1 MGCALQS
8 NAMPRNKAEQA
19 ETHRIGELLWDG
31 PKRASARV
39 LLAHGAGAG
48 MQSPFMTMVARELAA
63 RGVGVARFEF
73 PYMRRR
79 RQGVRVPP
87 DRAPVLLDAFR
98 SAAQELAGKRGVG
111 RLVIGGK
118 SMGGRMASMLADE
131 LGVRGLVC
139 LGYPFH
145 PPGQPDKLRVEHLAG
160 LRTPTLIVQGTR
172 DSFGTLDDVR
182 KYKLSAAIR
191 VEWVEDG
198 NHDLA
203 PRKRHGFDPAAARER
218 WLSQVVSF
226 VRCL

>member
-1 MGCALQS
+1 
-8 NAMPRNKAEQA
+8 MPRNKADN
-19 ETHRIGELLWDG
+19 ELLWDG
-31 PKRASARV
+31 PKRSSARV

-48 MQSPFMTMVARELAA
+48 MESPFMTMLARALAE

-98 SAAQELAGKRGVG
+98 NAAQEVAGKNGPG
-111 RLVIGGK
+111 SLVIGGK
-118 SMGGRMASMLADE
+118 SMGGRIASMLADE

-145 PPGQPDKLRVEHLAG
+145 PPAQPDKLRVEHLAA
-160 LRTPTLIVQGTR
+160 LSTPSLIVQGTR
-172 DSFGTLDDVR
+172 DSFGTRDDVR

-203 PRKRHGFDPAAARER
+203 PRKRSGVDPVAAREH
-218 WLSQVVSF
+218 WLTQIAEF
-226 VRCL
+226 VRGL

>member
-1 MGCALQS
+1 
-8 NAMPRNKAEQA
+8 MPRNEADN
-19 ETHRIGELLWDG
+19 ELLWDG
-31 PKRASARV
+31 PKRSTARV

-48 MQSPFMTMVARELAA
+48 MESPFMTMLAHA
-63 RGVGVARFEF
+63 LGERGVGVARFEF

-79 RQGVRVPP
+79 RQGGRVPP

-98 SAAQELAGKRGVG
+98 ASAQKVAGKRGLDS
-111 RLVIGGK
+111 LVIGGK

-145 PPGQPDKLRVEHLAG
+145 PPARPDKLRVEHLAA
-160 LRTPTLIVQGTR
+160 LSTPSLIVQGTR
-172 DSFGTLDDVR
+172 DSFGTRDDVR

-203 PRKRHGFDPAAARER
+203 PRKRSGVDPVAAREH
-218 WLSQVVSF
+218 WLSQVAEF
-226 VRCL
+226 VREL

>member
-1 MGCALQS
+1 
-8 NAMPRNKAEQA
+8 MPRNKADN
-19 ETHRIGELLWDG
+19 ELLWDG
-31 PKRASARV
+31 PKRNSARV

-48 MQSPFMTMVARELAA
+48 MESPFMTMLARALAE

-87 DRAPVLLDAFR
+87 DRAPVLLEAFR
-98 SAAQELAGKRGVG
+98 SAAQKVAGKRGLDS
-111 RLVIGGK
+111 LVIGGK

-145 PPGQPDKLRVEHLAG
+145 PPAQPDKLRVEHLAA
-160 LRTPTLIVQGTR
+160 LNTPSLIVQGTR
-172 DSFGTLDDVR
+172 DSFGTRDDVR

-203 PRKRHGFDPAAARER
+203 PRKRSGVDPVASREH
-218 WLSQVVSF
+218 WISQVAEF
-226 VRCL
+226 VREL

>member
-1 MGCALQS
+1 
-8 NAMPRNKAEQA
+8 MPRNKAQKTA
-19 ETHRIGELLWDG
+19 ELLWDG
-31 PKRASARV
+31 PKRGAARV

-48 MQSPFMTMVARELAA
+48 MESPFMTMIARELAA

-79 RQGVRVPP
+79 QQGVRVPP

-98 SAAQELAGKRGVG
+98 SAVQELAGMNGAGK
-111 RLVIGGK
+111 LVIGGK
-118 SMGGRMASMLADE
+118 SMGGRMASMVADE
-131 LGVRGLVC
+131 LGARGLVC

-145 PPGQPDKLRVEHLAG
+145 PPAQPDKLRVEHLAT

-172 DSFGTLDDVR
+172 DSFGTRADVR

-191 VEWVEDG
+191 IEWIEDG

-203 PRKRHGFDPAAARER
+203 PRKRAGFDPVAARER
-218 WLSQVVSF
+218 WLSEVAEF
-226 VRCL
+226 VRGL

>member
-1 MGCALQS
+1 
-8 NAMPRNKAEQA
+8 MPRKKAD
-19 ETHRIGELLWDG
+19 ELLWDG
-31 PKRASARV
+31 PKRSAARV

-48 MQSPFMTMVARELAA
+48 MESPFMTMLARELAE

-98 SAAQELAGKRGVG
+98 SAAQQVAGKRGLDG
-111 RLVIGGK
+111 LVIGGK
-118 SMGGRMASMLADE
+118 SMGGRMASMIADE

-145 PPGQPDKLRVEHLAG
+145 PPAQPDKLRVEHLAA
-160 LRTPTLIVQGTR
+160 LSTPSLIVQGTR
-172 DSFGTLDDVR
+172 DSFGTRDDVR
-182 KYKLSAAIR
+182 TYKLSAAIR

-203 PRKRHGFDPAAARER
+203 PRKRSGVDPVAAREH
-218 WLSQVVSF
+218 WLSQVAEF
-226 VRCL
+226 VRAL

>member
-1 MGCALQS
+1 
-8 NAMPRNKAEQA
+8 MPRNKADK
-19 ETHRIGELLWDG
+19 LLWDG
-31 PKRASARV
+31 PKRAAARV

-48 MQSPFMTMVARELAA
+48 MESPFMTMVARGLAE
-63 RGVGVARFEF
+63 RGVGVARFAF

-79 RQGVRVPP
+79 QQGVRVPP

-98 SAAQELAGKRGVG
+98 STALELVAERGLGK
-111 RLVIGGK
+111 LVIGGK

-145 PPGQPDKLRVEHLAG
+145 PPAQPEKLRVEHLAA
-160 LRTPTLIVQGTR
+160 LRTPCLIVQGTR
-172 DSFGTLDDVR
+172 DSFGTQADVR

-203 PRKRHGFDPAAARER
+203 PRKRSGVDPVAAREH
-218 WLSQVVSF
+218 WLDQVADF
-226 VRCL
+226 VRGI

>member
-1 MGCALQS
+1 
-8 NAMPRNKAEQA
+8 MPQNKANKPSSEKL
-19 ETHRIGELLWDG
+19 GELLWDG
-31 PKRASARV
+31 PKRGVARV

-48 MQSPFMTMVARELAA
+48 MESPFMTMLAHELAA

-98 SAAQELAGKRGVG
+98 SAAQALAGKRGID

-118 SMGGRMASMLADE
+118 SMGGRMASMVADE

-145 PPGQPDKLRVEHLAG
+145 PPAQPDKLRVEHLAA
-160 LRTPTLIVQGTR
+160 LRTPSLIVQGTR
-172 DSFGTLDDVR
+172 DAFGTRDDVR

-203 PRKRHGFDPAAARER
+203 PRKRAGVDPVAARER
-218 WLSQVVSF
+218 WISQVAAF
-226 VRCL
+226 VRGL

>member
-1 MGCALQS
+1 MA
-8 NAMPRNKAEQA
+8 RDQA
-19 ETHRIGELLWDG
+19 HELLWDG
-31 PKRASARV
+31 PRRSSARV

-48 MQSPFMTMVARELAA
+48 MDSPFMTMLARALAE

-79 RQGVRVPP
+79 RQGARVPP
-87 DRAPVLLDAFR
+87 DRAPVLLAAFR
-98 SAAQELAGKRGVG
+98 SAAQQVAGKRGLG
-111 RLVIGGK
+111 SLVIGGK

-145 PPGQPDKLRVEHLAG
+145 PPAQPDKLRVEHLAA
-160 LRTPTLIVQGTR
+160 LSTPSLIVQGTR
-172 DSFGTLDDVR
+172 DSFGTRDDVR

-198 NHDLA
+198 DHDLA
-203 PRKRHGFDPAAARER
+203 PRKKSGVDPVTARER
-218 WLSQVVSF
+218 WLSQVAAF
-226 VRCL
+226 VRGL